1 MKKFTDEEIQKF
13 VKQYNEGI
21 TISKIAKE
29 NNCSYPVIHRCIKPY
44 VNFPIHQYKFSKE
57 DEEKIIHLYTEEN
70 LSTVK
75 IGKLYKVSYRTI
87 ARLLE
92 RNRINRTGVGRR
104 KYSLDE
110 TYFENIDTPNKAYIL
125 GFLYADGSNNK
136 SKQTVSMSLQEED
149 KYILEKIRQEVKSE
163 KELEFIDYSDK
174 HDFGYTYK
182 NQYRLLFF
190 SKHISESL
198 ESIGMVPN
206 KSLVLEFPDI
216 DSKFYPHFIRG
227 YFDGDGSFC
236 PNYSKAG
243 KFQPLITFTSTN
255 NFCVKLQEILTNELN
270 IAGGNIY
277 DAACHNGIT
286 KVLSISGAVQTKKI
300 LDWMYNDAEMYLE
313 RKYIKYRNAFDNYI
327 AA

>member
-1 MKKFTDEEIQKF
+1 MKKFTEEEIQKF
-13 VKQYNEGI
+13 VKQYKKGM

-29 NNCSYPVIHRCIKPY
+29 NNCSYTVIHRCIKPY
-44 VNFPIHQYKFSKE
+44 VNFPIHQYTFSKE
-57 DEEKIIHLYTEEN
+57 DEEKIIHLYTEDN

-75 IGKLYKVSYRTI
+75 IGQLYKMSYRTI

-92 RNRINRTGVGRR
+92 RNGIDRTGVGRR
-104 KYSLDE
+104 KYNLDE

-149 KYILEKIRQEVKSE
+149 KYILERMQKEVKSE
-163 KELEFIDYSDK
+163 KELEFIDYTDK
-174 HDFGYTYK
+174 HDLGYTYK

-190 SKHISESL
+190 SKRISESL

-236 PNYSKAG
+236 PHYSKTG

-255 NFCVKLQEILTNELN
+255 NFCIKLQEILINELG

-277 DAACHNGIT
+277 DASCHNGIT
-286 KVLSISGAVQTKKI
+286 KVLSISGAIQTKKI
-300 LDWMYNDAEMYLE
+300 LDWMYTDTDMYLE
-313 RKYIKYRNAFDNYI
+313 RKYIKYRDAFDNYVPS
-327 AA
+327 